1 MYVEK
6 NVDKLVKTVRILIL
20 DQPGYLGKV
29 CTAIGEAG
37 GNIGEVKTVSQGLV
51 RNTRDLT
58 IYVDD
63 DAHLERVVDAIRPVP
78 GIELVEVIDEVLKR
92 HEGGKIAVTSRYP
105 LESIADMRKVYTPG
119 VARVCSLIQADPILA
134 RRYTGIGNTVAI
146 ITNGTAILG
155 LGAIGPVA
163 GMPVMEG
170 KALLLERLAGISGVP
185 ILLDTRVPGEFIQA
199 VIRIAPTF
207 GAINLEDVAAPD
219 CFEIEDRVQ
228 EALDIPVMHDD
239 QHGTAVVVLASLLRG
254 CALSG
259 LTLADQAVGIVG
271 LGAAGMGIAKLLLS
285 YGVRRLIGTDLKDEA
300 MQRLVQ
306 AGGKRDSLTG
316 LMSRATIVVATSGAP
331 GLIKPTMIRKGQVI
345 LALSNPNAEIKPED
359 ALNAGAAFAADGK
372 VVNNALAFPG
382 IFRGALDARARR
394 ITDPMKIAAAKAI
407 AEQAPEGELVPE
419 ILDRSVHQAVALAV
433 ARASVAGP
441 ECGTENGEFPPSVS
455 GK

>member
-1 MYVEK
+1 MHIEK
-6 NVDKLVKTVRILIL
+6 NADKLVKTLRILIV

-37 GNIGEVKTVSQGLV
+37 GNIGEVKTVSQSLI

-63 DAHLERVVDAIRPVP
+63 EAHLQRVLEAVRPVP
-78 GIELVEVIDEVLKR
+78 GIDLVEVIDEVLKR
-92 HEGGKIAVTSRYP
+92 HEGGKISVTSRYP

-119 VARVCSLIQADPILA
+119 VARVCSLIQAEPNLA

-155 LGAIGPVA
+155 LGAIGAVA

-170 KALLLERLAGISGVP
+170 KALLMERLAGISGVP
-185 ILLDTRVPGEFIQA
+185 ILLDTRDPNEFIQA
-199 VIRIAPTF
+199 ALRIAPTF

-259 LTLADQAVGIVG
+259 LTLANQVVGIIG
-271 LGAAGMGIAKLLLS
+271 LGAAGLGIAKLLLS
-285 YGVRRLIGTDLKDEA
+285 YGVRRLVGTDIKDEA
-300 MQRLVQ
+300 MQRLER
-306 AGGKRDSLTG
+306 AGGLRDSLTG
-316 LMSRATIVVATSGAP
+316 LMSRATIVVATSGVP
-331 GLIKPTMIRKGQVI
+331 GLIRPTMIREGQVI
-345 LALSNPNAEIKPED
+345 LALSNPNAEIKPEE
-359 ALNAGAAFAADGK
+359 ALAAGAAFAADGK

-394 ITDPMKIAAAKAI
+394 ITGPMKIAAAEAI

-419 ILDRSVHQAVALAV
+419 ILDRAVHQAVAAAV
-433 ARASVAGP
+433 ARASAGSHP
-441 ECGTENGEFPPSVS
+441 GGERMGSAE
-455 GK
+455 

>member
-1 MYVEK
+1 MHIEK
-6 NVDKLVKTVRILIL
+6 NADKLVKTLRILIL

-37 GNIGEVKTVSQGLV
+37 GNIGEVKTVSQSLV

-63 DAHLERVVDAIRPVP
+63 EAHLQRVLEAIRPVS
-78 GIELVEVIDEVLKR
+78 GIDLVEVIDEVLKR
-92 HEGGKIAVTSRYP
+92 HEGGKISVTSRYP

-119 VARVCSLIQADPILA
+119 VARVCSLIQAEPNLA

-155 LGAIGPVA
+155 LGAIGAVA

-170 KALLLERLAGISGVP
+170 KALLMERLAGISGVP
-185 ILLDTRVPGEFIQA
+185 ILLDTRDPSEFVQA
-199 VIRIAPTF
+199 VVRIAPTF

-259 LTLADQAVGIVG
+259 LTLADQVVGIIG
-271 LGAAGMGIAKLLLS
+271 LGAAGLGIAKLLLS
-285 YGVRRLIGTDLKDEA
+285 YGVQRLIGTDIKHEA
-300 MQRLVQ
+300 MQRLEQV
-306 AGGKRDSLTG
+306 GGQRDSLTG
-316 LMSRATIVVATSGAP
+316 LMSRATIVVATSGVP
-331 GLIKPTMIRKGQVI
+331 GLIRPAMIQKGQVI
-345 LALSNPNAEIKPED
+345 LALSNPNAEIKPEE
-359 ALNAGAAFAADGK
+359 ALAAGAAFAADGK

-394 ITDPMKIAAAKAI
+394 ITGPMKIAAAEAI
-407 AEQAPEGELVPE
+407 ARLAPEGELVPE
-419 ILDRSVHQAVALAV
+419 ILDRAVHEAVAAAV
-433 ARASVAGP
+433 SRASAGSDV
-441 ECGTENGEFPPSVS
+441 GGDRMRNA
-455 GK
+455 K